1 MINSTTFFKIIKKQ
15 NKLLFSHIITII
27 LFSIIYYYIAP
38 IKGSKKDQENFQNME
53 DSIYYT
59 TLTHFTVGF
68 GDILPESKIMRRLT
82 VVQVLI
88 AFILMNL

>member
-38 IKGSKKDQENFQNME
+38 IKGSKKDQENFKNME

-59 TLTHFTVGF
+59 TLTHFTIGF
-68 GDILPESKIMRRLT
+68 GDIAPESQIMRKLT
-82 VVQVLI
+82 ILQVLI
-88 AFILMNL
+88 AFI

>member
-38 IKGSKKDQENFQNME
+38 IKGSKKDQENFKNME

-59 TLTHFTVGF
+59 TLTHFTIGF
-68 GDILPESKIMRRLT
+68 GDIAPESQIMRKLT
-82 VVQVLI
+82 ILQVLI

>member
-1 MINSTTFFKIIKKQ
+1 MINATTFFKIIKKQ

-38 IKGSKKDQENFQNME
+38 IKGSKNDQENFKNME

-68 GDILPESKIMRRLT
+68 GDILPESKIMRRIT
-82 VVQVLI
+82 VIQVLI